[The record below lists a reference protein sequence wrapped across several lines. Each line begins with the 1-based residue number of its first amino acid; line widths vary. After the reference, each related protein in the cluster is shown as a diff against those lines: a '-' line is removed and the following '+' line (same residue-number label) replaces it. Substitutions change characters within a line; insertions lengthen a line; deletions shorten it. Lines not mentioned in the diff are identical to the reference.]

1 MARPKKPWS
10 KVITE
15 AGVSVRLYERTP
27 GSPIAREVR
36 TGGGAKDR
44 KSLGH
49 TDRALAEDQ
58 ARALAI
64 RLSELRYAGH
74 SGAVTMGQLVSL
86 YERDRV
92 PLLTPARQ
100 RNVRGMLR
108 LLERHFGR
116 TYALDDLSQHAVDG
130 YVRARLSGAL
140 KSPRHRTLKAGVGA
154 GTVRNELHLLQTMTR
169 WAQSYKVGGR
179 RLLAGDPMAGIVIP
193 AEKNARRPVANEARY
208 QALVTVADRAEPTG
222 RFRCVLALAR
232 TTGRR
237 IRAICELRASDVLLT
252 REAMRRALAAYGMDL
267 AFADLW
273 PHGAIRW
280 PSSTDKLGFE
290 AITPISQQARAA
302 LDAYLARQPHLG
314 DTPLFPGREDAT
326 QSVKKEIAGYW
337 LRRAETL
344 AKLEH
349 LERGGYHAFR
359 RAWASERRHLPA
371 QDVAAAAG
379 WRSLEV
385 MRSAYM
391 HADAETVLKVVE
403 SAPTGHTADTPQRQA
418 MPVQRIA
425 GSLHVPVQRLGT
437 EEDR

>member
-1 MARPKKPWS
+1 
-10 KVITE
+10 
-15 AGVSVRLYERTP
+15 L
-27 GSPIAREVR
+27 IARVWHIAIEDI
-36 TGGGAKDR
+36 GGWGAGRLEFTDVPTDLV
-44 KSLGH
+44 SS

-64 RLSELRYAGH
+64 RLAELRYAGH
-74 SGAVTMGQLVSL
+74 RGAVTIGQLIAL

-108 LLERHFGR
+108 LRERHFTR
-116 TYALDDLSQHAVDG
+116 SYELDDLSQHAIDR
-130 YVRARLSGAL
+130 YVKARPSGAL
-140 KSPRHRTLKAGVGA
+140 KSPRHRTPRAGVGA

-169 WAQSYKVGGR
+169 WAQSYKVSGR

-193 AEKNARRPVANEARY
+193 AEKNAKRPVANEARY
-208 QALVTVADRAEPTG
+208 QALVKVADRADPTG

-237 IRAICELRASDVLLT
+237 IRAICELRASDVLRS
-252 REAMRRALAAYGMDL
+252 REAMRRALAQYGMDL

-302 LDAYLARQPHLG
+302 LDAYLTRHPQVGEA
-314 DTPLFPGREDAT
+314 PLLPGADDAT
-326 QSVKKEIAGYW
+326 QPIKKEIAYQG
-337 LRRAETL
+337 LRRAEKL

-349 LERGGYHAFR
+349 LERGGYHTFR

-385 MRSAYM
+385 MRCAYM
-391 HADAETVLKVVE
+391 YADAETVLKVVE
-403 SAPTGHTADTPQRQA
+403 SAPTGHTADTLVSQAASAQR
-418 MPVQRIA
+418 VA
-425 GSLHVPVQRLGT
+425 GSSHVPVQRLM
-437 EEDR
+437 